1 MDIDSQKLA
10 LLNSG
15 QAASS
20 NLGEAL
26 AVDFAALM
34 AAAVPDVP
42 ASGID
47 ALRAAAGQGVSKKM
61 RLAGK
66 LLYETFGPDGLAPCA
81 SHPSDTVRGWAC
93 FALALCPARNIEERL
108 EAVRP
113 LADDRHR
120 SAHAL
125 MLEAITEYINRE
137 EKRSQYLRDGQA
149 AWQHYQETGLH
160 LSAEEVEAWIDT
172 WGTENEQDAPPCHR

>member
-1 MDIDSQKLA
+1 MSPVLA
-10 LLNSG
+10 ANKHRKPYFWQMSLTPIKVVICITHDYKGDFMS
-15 QAASS
+15 AATS
-20 NLGEAL
+20 
-26 AVDFAALM
+26 
-34 AAAVPDVP
+34 
-42 ASGID
+42 I
-47 ALRAAAGQGVSKKM
+47 
-61 RLAGK
+61 RLDDELK
-66 LLYETFGPDGLAPCA
+66 D
-81 SHPSDTVRGWAC
+81 
-93 FALALCPARNIEERL
+93 RL
-108 EAVRP
+108 KT

-125 MLEAITEYINRE
+125 MLEAITEYIDRE